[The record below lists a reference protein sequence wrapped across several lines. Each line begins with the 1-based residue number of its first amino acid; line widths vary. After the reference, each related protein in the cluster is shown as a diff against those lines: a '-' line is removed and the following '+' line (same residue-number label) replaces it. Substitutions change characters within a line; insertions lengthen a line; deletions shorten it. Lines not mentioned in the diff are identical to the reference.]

1 MPKAWSRRKPGA
13 VPDAEL
19 AVLKVLWDRGN
30 ATIRDITDVL
40 YPDGDISHY
49 ATVQKLLDR
58 LQERGC
64 VARRRQ
70 ARLNVYRARIDRDQ
84 LIREQL
90 QEAAD
95 KLCEGSLTPL
105 LTQLVD
111 ARNLSPQDVRTLR
124 ALVERLDRQG
134 K

>member
-1 MPKAWSRRKPGA
+1 MAKAWSRRKPRA

-19 AVLKVLWDRGN
+19 AVLKVLWDRGT
-30 ATIRDITDVL
+30 ATIREITDVL
-40 YPDGDISHY
+40 YPGGDTSHY

-64 VARRRQ
+64 VARQRQ
-70 ARLNVYRARIDRDQ
+70 PRVNVYRAKIDRNH

-95 KLCEGSLTPL
+95 KLCEGSMTPL

-111 ARNLSPQDVRTLR
+111 ARNLSPQEIRTLR
-124 ALVERLDRQG
+124 ALVERLGREG
-134 K
+134 N